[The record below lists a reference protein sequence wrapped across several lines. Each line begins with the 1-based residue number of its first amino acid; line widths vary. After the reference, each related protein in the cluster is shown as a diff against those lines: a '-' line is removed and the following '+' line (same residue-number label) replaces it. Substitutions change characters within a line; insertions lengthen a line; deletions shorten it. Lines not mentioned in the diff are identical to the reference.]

1 MNGIFMNSRGLG
13 DLAKHLH
20 IAHCI
25 KDHNL
30 DFMAISEMGRWDFP
44 DNLLNRL
51 SGGLEFT
58 WHSRPPRG
66 RSGGMLLGVK
76 SESLEV
82 LEVMGV

>member
-30 DFMAISEMGRWDFP
+30 DFMAVSEMGQRDFS

-51 SGGLEFT
+51 SGGL
-58 WHSRPPRG
+58 
-66 RSGGMLLGVK
+66 
-76 SESLEV
+76 
-82 LEVMGV
+82 